1 MLESLILEN
10 EKLIER
16 FEVNYYLNNEDYA
29 IAAALKALEITNE
42 VQKCYFNMSE
52 NENISLNIL
61 KLYALLQ
68 SLFVS
73 VDSLYALALSLTK
86 SKSFININK
95 NPELRELKY
104 IRNDVVGHPA
114 NRVYNSSSLAYCI
127 LDEGSVKHKSFS
139 YNIYSSAGVTNRV
152 IEIFNLVEAYYQ
164 ECNNLLNELYNIA
177 NDSINQSKLVKTVN
191 KIINLYSL
199 DLDYFSILMQL
210 KQQYLNLFE
219 TASSKQ
225 HRLLWR
231 IEIIEELQAFSTE
244 DLEINDLVN
253 HAVGLELLKIL
264 ELVTNDKNKSLIGKR
279 NPYLVSSF
287 YRFLN
292 NNKNLVDLA
301 TNIDDIRSPLFLSSI
316 NHLILEAKTK
326 NNKAVVKY
334 LIFLKELYDSGKDG
348 LLYALALPIR
358 EYKKKSKK

>member
-1 MLESLILEN
+1 MLENSIIEN

-16 FEVNYYLNNEDYA
+16 FEIDYYLKNEDYA

-42 VQKCYFNMSE
+42 VQKSYFAM
-52 NENISLNIL
+52 NEDSSVSLNLL

-114 NRVYNSSSLAYCI
+114 NRVYNSKSLAYCI
-127 LDEGSVKHKSFS
+127 LDEKSVKQNSFA

-152 IEIFNLVEAYYQ
+152 IDIFNLVEAYYQ
-164 ECNNLLNELYNIA
+164 ECNNFLNELYDIA
-177 NDSINQSKLVKTVN
+177 EDSIHQPDLIKTIN
-191 KIINLYSL
+191 KIINLYCL
-199 DLDYFSILMQL
+199 DLDYFSILEQL
-210 KQQYLNLFE
+210 KEQYLNFYE
-219 TASSKQ
+219 KASSEQ

-231 IEIIEELQAFSTE
+231 IEIIEELRAFAVE
-244 DLEINDLVN
+244 DLDIKELVN
-253 HAVGLELLKIL
+253 YAIGLELIKIL
-264 ELVTNDKNKSLIGKR
+264 KLVTKDNNKSLIGKR

-292 NNKNLVDLA
+292 NNKNLIALA
-301 TNIDDIRSPLFLSSI
+301 NNIDDIRSPLFLSSI
-316 NHLILEAKTK
+316 DHLIKEAKSK

-334 LIFLKELYDSGKDG
+334 LLFLKELYEKGNDG